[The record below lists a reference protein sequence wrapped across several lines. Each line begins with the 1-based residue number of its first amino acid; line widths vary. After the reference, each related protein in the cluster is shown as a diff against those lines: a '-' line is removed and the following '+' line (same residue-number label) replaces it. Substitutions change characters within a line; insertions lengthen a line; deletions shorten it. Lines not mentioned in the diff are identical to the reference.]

1 MMKVDSDPSRLRRKL
16 RPLPQRTTV
25 AVAILV
31 IAMVVSALV
40 TARSGRGDPADGN
53 VRDDDALMLRPATRE
68 GEEVLRELQRVERPL
83 YEQPLSG
90 PPLQEL
96 PRRETLN
103 FGPTHFDERPEAED
117 ALLKALRA
125 PTLIDFALGS
135 VGVENNDAPGGLAD
149 VPAWSGPLPAM
160 SPAAPPGFS
169 LDGDPAKYAEKDRF
183 IRNGASG
190 WPRGVLQHRREP
202 PLSVYELKTGTLIPA
217 VMISGIQSDLPG
229 QILAQVSEPVFDTAT
244 GQYLLIPQ
252 GSKVVGLY
260 DNQVAF
266 GQKRVLVI
274 WNKIIFP
281 DASHLVLDGMPGADP
296 SGYAGFRDQVKRHIG
311 RRIGSAMLVTAFNV
325 GYELS
330 RRQNQGSTLAG
341 TESAVSSAVGEGIA
355 ELGREMIQKEM
366 DVPSTLRI
374 RPGYRFQIMVQKDI
388 PFEAPY
394 EE

>member
-1 MMKVDSDPSRLRRKL
+1 MMKVDSDPSRLRKKP

-25 AVAILV
+25 AVALLV

-40 TARSGRGDPADGN
+40 TARSGLSAPTDGTVAGDDSF
-53 VRDDDALMLRPATRE
+53 MLRPATRE
-68 GEEVLRELQRVERPL
+68 GEEVLRELQSVERPL

-96 PRRETLN
+96 PPREALN
-103 FGPTHFDERPEAED
+103 FGPAHLDERSDAED
-117 ALLKALRA
+117 ALLKALHA
-125 PTLIDFALGS
+125 PTAIDFALGS
-135 VGVENNDAPGGLAD
+135 DGVENEDAPAGLPD
-149 VPAWSGPLPAM
+149 DPKWSGPRPATGQALPE
-160 SPAAPPGFS
+160 GFS
-169 LDGDPAKYAEKDRF
+169 LEGDPAKYARKDRF
-183 IRNGASG
+183 IRNGASE

-202 PLSVYELKTGTLIPA
+202 PLSIYELKTGTVIPA

-244 GQYLLIPQ
+244 GQHLLIPQ

-274 WNKIIFP
+274 WNKVIFP

-296 SGYAGFRDQVKRHIG
+296 SGYAGFQDQVKRHIG

-330 RRQNQGSTLAG
+330 RRQNQGSSLAG

-355 ELGREMIQKEM
+355 ELGREMVQKEM

-374 RPGYRFQIMVQKDI
+374 RPGYRFQIMVQKDV

>member
-1 MMKVDSDPSRLRRKL
+1 MMKVESDPSRLRKKP

-31 IAMVVSALV
+31 IAMGVSALV
-40 TARSGRGDPADGN
+40 TVRFGQSAPADGT
-53 VRDDDALMLRPATRE
+53 VADDDSFTLRPATRE

-96 PRRETLN
+96 PPRGDLGFGSPRVDET
-103 FGPTHFDERPEAED
+103 REAED

-125 PTLIDFALGS
+125 PTAIDFAPSS
-135 VGVENNDAPGGLAD
+135 VGVENEDAPAGLPD
-149 VPAWSGPLPAM
+149 KPAWSVPLPSTAEAL
-160 SPAAPPGFS
+160 PEAFS
-169 LDGDPAKYAEKDRF
+169 LDRDPAKYAQKDRF

-244 GQYLLIPQ
+244 GLYLLIPQ

-330 RRQNQGSTLAG
+330 RRQNQGSSLAG

-388 PFEAPY
+388 PFQAPY